1 MAFWQTGEAFKSRW
15 LQSSVVLV
23 ARAGETDCFLALSFE
38 RGRMEPPEAALTAAS
53 EYEIRPRRS
62 KRRVMEQE
70 FYRARTQ
77 RAHKLDRR
85 RGPFIRKR
93 LLDATTV
100 VVPSALALFLQPFP
114 SPAQTPGQPPDTM
127 AARVEACAPCH
138 GDKGQGTGDVYFPRL
153 AGKPAGYLYNQLVAF
168 KNGRRKYPPMNYLL
182 EFLTD
187 RYLQDIAD
195 YFASEHPPPPAP
207 ELTSVSQQ
215 VLAQGETLVT
225 SGDVAREIPA
235 CRSCHGPALTG
246 MEPGIPG
253 LLGLRPSYISAQLGA
268 FRYGT
273 RTAKAPDCMQ
283 TVAARLTE
291 ADVTA
296 VAAWLAS
303 RPAPVNSPP
312 APKGAYALPFACGS
326 EPD

>member
-1 MAFWQTGEAFKSRW
+1 MAK
-15 LQSSVVLV
+15 
-23 ARAGETDCFLALSFE
+23 
-38 RGRMEPPEAALTAAS
+38 AS
-53 EYEIRPRRS
+53 EAVG
-62 KRRVMEQE
+62 KRTSEVHRVGLSL
-70 FYRARTQ
+70 RT
-77 RAHKLDRR
+77 AIVGL
-85 RGPFIRKR
+85 G
-93 LLDATTV
+93 LGL
-100 VVPSALALFLQPFP
+100 SLQAFP
-114 SPAQTPGQPPDTM
+114 SIAQTPDQPPDTM
-127 AARVEACAPCH
+127 AARVEACTPCH
-138 GDKGQGTGDVYFPRL
+138 GDKGRGTSDVYFPRL

-187 RYLQDIAD
+187 PYLQDIAD
-195 YFASEHPPPPAP
+195 HFASQQPPLPPP
-207 ELTSVSQQ
+207 ELTNVSQQ
-215 VLAQGETLVT
+215 ILAQGKSLVV
-225 SGDVAREIPA
+225 SGDAARQIPA
-235 CRSCHGPALTG
+235 CRSCHGPALAG

-253 LLGLRPSYISAQLGA
+253 LLGLRPNYISAQLGA

-303 RPAPVNSPP
+303 QPVPADLSP
-312 APKGAYALPFACGS
+312 APKGTFVPPFACGS